1 MLHMTRTALGV
12 AAILLT
18 AFAASAETVAAGAQT
33 VTVRVVLEPAALAA
47 LQERGEFIILAA
59 YWEGEPAPG
68 FSDRADE
75 RGRIYLTSE
84 EYTVFPVEQTF
95 VLGQTLA
102 AAPLTT
108 VIEPLVN
115 VNVFTARVSDEN
127 NLIDCGLV
135 DGPLSEFA
143 GKEAVMTCKLIQ

>member
-1 MLHMTRTALGV
+1 V
-12 AAILLT
+12 AG
-18 AFAASAETVAAGAQT
+18 GAQT
-33 VTVRVVLEPAALAA
+33 VTVRVVLEPAAQAA
-47 LQERGEFIILAA
+47 LQERGEFIMLAA

-68 FSDRADE
+68 HGDKADE